1 MVEVSASVLN
11 VDNEKAI
18 KTLYELE
25 TAKVDYFHIH
35 CNPIVNGTQM
45 PDGCELILD
54 CDFKDVYSYMRIID
68 DHKYLVAVYDHCN
81 DIIDITNAQGKS
93 LKQIVSE

>member
-25 TAKVDYFHIH
+25 TAKIDYFHID
-35 CNPIVNGTQM
+35 VMDGKFVKTTQQR
-45 PDGCELILD
+45 
-54 CDFKDVYSYMRIID
+54 K
-68 DHKYLVAVYDHCN
+68 
-81 DIIDITNAQGKS
+81 
-93 LKQIVSE
+93 